1 MSRVEPRP
9 TSRPVWPLVAW
20 LAAVPALVVAGI
32 YLAVSKQSPLAIDPV
47 GIWLRTGRASR

>member
-1 MSRVEPRP
+1 
-9 TSRPVWPLVAW
+9 VAW